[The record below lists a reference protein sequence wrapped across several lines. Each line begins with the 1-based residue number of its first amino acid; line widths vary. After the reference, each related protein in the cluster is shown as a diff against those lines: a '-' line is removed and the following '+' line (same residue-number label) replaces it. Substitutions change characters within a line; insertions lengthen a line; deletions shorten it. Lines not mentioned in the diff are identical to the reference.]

1 MRAPRQARRSRRPV
15 PPSMLFLPSLHGR
28 NPKNAGS
35 AASRGLRR
43 VMDGSGHR
51 DARDACPVSS
61 MHAFQLG
68 ERVGCASGVA
78 HAARSPRSR
87 GPDPRQKPRRER
99 REKTRVERRGEAAPE
114 GWCASRGGVDAWGR
128 YAGSMTERLHGDST
142 RRAPTLAAARPS
154 REHPSSPGT
163 AGSLP
168 PSFVDRGS
176 RDVVDAGARRAA
188 DGAMRI
194 RTALGHLSR
203 VLHGSCDTSRS
214 KEGLRVVGVAVFNR
228 VRVCKRIFPDF
239 ANPDK
244 CQLSHPGILA
254 RVLVCQD
261 YLYFPTNLR
270 LFSPHLHTYG
280 TFSHLCIILRL
291 VGRVFGAQLRHSER
305 HTRHRPCMF
314 SLGLGRFLRGEAR
327 KNAKEKKETYEV
339 SPRPFRR
346 AANPVL
352 PVTRC

>member
-1 MRAPRQARRSRRPV
+1 
-15 PPSMLFLPSLHGR
+15 MLFLPSLHGR

-87 GPDPRQKPRRER
+87 GPDPRQKPRREGARKPASNVAAR
-99 REKTRVERRGEAAPE
+99 RAAE
-114 GWCASRGGVDAWGR
+114 GWCASRGGVDASGR
-128 YAGSMTERLHGDST
+128 YTGSMTERVPGDST

-176 RDVVDAGARRAA
+176 RDVVDAGARRAG

-214 KEGLRVVGVAVFNR
+214 KEGLRAVGVAVFNR
-228 VRVCKRIFPDF
+228 VRVCKRIFRDF

-244 CQLSHPGILA
+244 CQLSHPGTLA
-254 RVLVCQD
+254 RALMCQD
-261 YLYFPTNLR
+261 YLYFPTNLPI
-270 LFSPHLHTYG
+270 LTTSTFTVGSHLHHFTPRRSRLRRPIE
-280 TFSHLCIILRL
+280 TFR
-291 VGRVFGAQLRHSER
+291 
-305 HTRHRPCMF
+305 
-314 SLGLGRFLRGEAR
+314 EAHP
-327 KNAKEKKETYEV
+327 T
-339 SPRPFRR
+339 
-346 AANPVL
+346 
-352 PVTRC
+352 

>member
-1 MRAPRQARRSRRPV
+1 MTRDVFGRARGRRVRRDEAGV
-15 PPSMLFLPSLHGR
+15 RPSLRRNDAFSPDGLHGR

-176 RDVVDAGARRAA
+176 RDVVDARAA
-188 DGAMRI
+188 
-194 RTALGHLSR
+194 S
-203 VLHGSCDTSRS
+203 GSGWCDADTYRAWTS
-214 KEGLRVVGVAVFNR
+214 F
-228 VRVCKRIFPDF
+228 
-239 ANPDK
+239 
-244 CQLSHPGILA
+244 
-254 RVLVCQD
+254 
-261 YLYFPTNLR
+261 
-270 LFSPHLHTYG
+270 
-280 TFSHLCIILRL
+280 
-291 VGRVFGAQLRHSER
+291 
-305 HTRHRPCMF
+305 
-314 SLGLGRFLRGEAR
+314 
-327 KNAKEKKETYEV
+327 
-339 SPRPFRR
+339 
-346 AANPVL
+346 
-352 PVTRC
+352 